1 MIVEAVSKSQFWAK
15 TAIFVLED
23 DAQNGPDHVD
33 SHRAPA
39 YIISPYTRGRGI
51 DSTFYNTVSMIR
63 TMGLI
68 LGLRPMTIHDAGARP
83 MFAAFHT
90 KPNPS
95 PYSAITP
102 KQSLDE
108 LNPPKTAL
116 AERSAPLNWAEAD
129 MIDDNELNEI
139 LWLAIKG
146 TQPPAPTR
154 SYFGR

>member
-1 MIVEAVSKSQFWAK
+1 
-15 TAIFVLED
+15 LD
-23 DAQNGPDHVD
+23 DA
-33 SHRAPA
+33 R
-39 YIISPYTRGRGI
+39 
-51 DSTFYNTVSMIR
+51 TV
-63 TMGLI
+63 
-68 LGLRPMTIHDAGARP
+68 
-83 MFAAFHT
+83 
-90 KPNPS
+90 

-102 KQSLDE
+102 QQTLNE

-116 AERSAPLNWAEAD
+116 AERSAPLHWAEAD